1 MVEPALSLE
10 AAGKRYTKFHERS
23 LVSALLRRRHRTESD
38 LWALR
43 NISLEVGQG
52 ESVAV
57 IGSNGAGKST
67 LLRLLAAVSQPS
79 EGTVTIRGRV
89 APLLSVGVGFHQEMT
104 GRENVYVNGMLLG
117 LTKRQVANRFDAI
130 VDFADLHEFID
141 VPVKFY
147 SSGMFMRLGFS
158 VAVHVEPE
166 VMLVDEVLAVGDA
179 GFQLR
184 CLNRLR
190 ELARAGTTIVFVSH
204 SMHAVQL
211 LCSRAIVLDHGAIHF
226 DGGTEHA
233 VARYHQLTSSA
244 AVERR
249 GGAIRFMA
257 RRLLAVD
264 GTEPDV
270 VTQGQPLFYQTT
282 LSFDQALDG
291 PGIRFRLLASDG
303 SLAYS
308 MQSPIGD
315 HWRRYEAGEEAA
327 VRIPFAA
334 RLGGGGTFHINID
347 VLNADGDLVL
357 TDVAGP
363 SFFVPQLL
371 GVAGPAE
378 LGATITVDGVRRTD
392 HTWSTLDAV
401 VDPAPITSPRRDNE
415 PDEPWHT
422 NDA

>member
-1 MVEPALSLE
+1 MADPALSL
-10 AAGKRYTKFHERS
+10 AAVGKRYTKVQERS
-23 LVSALLRRRHRTESD
+23 LVSALLRRRNRTDST

-43 NISLEVGQG
+43 DVSFDVEQG

-57 IGSNGAGKST
+57 VGGNGAGKST
-67 LLRLLAAVSQPS
+67 LLRLLAAVSQPT
-79 EGTVTIRGRV
+79 EGEVTIRGRV

-104 GRENVYVNGMLLG
+104 GRENVLVNGMLLG
-117 LTKRQVANRFDAI
+117 LTKRQIAGRLDAI
-130 VDFADLHEFID
+130 VDFAELHDFID

-158 VAVHVEPE
+158 VAVHVDPG

-190 ELARAGTTIVFVSH
+190 ELAQEGTTIVFVSH

-211 LCSRAIVLDHGAIHF
+211 LCSRSIVLDHGRVHF
-226 DGGTEHA
+226 DGATERA
-233 VARYHQLTSSA
+233 VARYHQLTSTA
-244 AVERR
+244 AAER
-249 GGAIRFMA
+249 GGSVDFGA
-257 RRLLAVD
+257 RRLL
-264 GTEPDV
+264 TEHGAEPEV
-270 VTQGQPLFYQTT
+270 VVQGQSLIYQTVVR
-282 LSFDQALDG
+282 FGQPVDG
-291 PGIRFRLLASDG
+291 PGIRFRLLAADG

-315 HWRRYEAGEEAA
+315 RWRHYDAGEESA

-334 RLGGGGTFHINID
+334 RLGGGGTFHINLD
-347 VLNADGDLVL
+347 VLNADGELL
-357 TDVAGP
+357 STDVGGP

-378 LGATITVDGVRRTD
+378 LGATITVDGVRRSD

-401 VDPAPITSPRRDNE
+401 VAARPHHPGDGQGAS
-415 PDEPWHT
+415 
-422 NDA
+422 

>member
-1 MVEPALSLE
+1 LAAPALSLS
-10 AAGKRYTKFHERS
+10 AVGKRYTKVQERS
-23 LVSALLRRRHRTESD
+23 LVSALLRRRDRAATD

-43 NISLEVGQG
+43 NVSFVVEPG

-67 LLRLLAAVSQPS
+67 LLRLLAGVSQPS
-79 EGTVTIRGRV
+79 EGVVTIRGRV

-104 GRENVYVNGMLLG
+104 GRENVHVNGMLLG
-117 LTKRQVANRFDAI
+117 LTKRQVSDRFDAI
-130 VDFADLHEFID
+130 VDFADLHQFID

-158 VAVHVEPE
+158 VAVHVEPQ

-211 LCSRAIVLDHGAIHF
+211 LCSRALVLDHGTVHF
-226 DGGTEHA
+226 DGATERA
-233 VARYHQLTSSA
+233 VNRYHHLTSA
-244 AVERR
+244 AASGAG
-249 GGAIRFMA
+249 GGAIRFVS
-257 RRLLAVD
+257 RHLLAED

-270 VTQGQPLFYQTT
+270 VRQGQALVYQTT
-282 LSFDQALDG
+282 VRFDRAVDG
-291 PGIRFRLLASDG
+291 PGIRFRLSASDG

-315 HWRRYEAGEEAA
+315 RWRRYEAGEEAV
-327 VRIPFAA
+327 VRVPFAA
-334 RLGGGGTFHINID
+334 RLGGGGTFHIDVD
-347 VLNADGDLVL
+347 VLNVDGDHLV
-357 TDVAGP
+357 TDGEGP

-371 GVAGPAE
+371 GVAGPAD
-378 LGATITVDGVRRTD
+378 LGATITVDGVRRSD

-401 VDPAPITSPRRDNE
+401 AAPAPAPVAPRRDGA
-415 PDEPWHT
+415 P
-422 NDA
+422 